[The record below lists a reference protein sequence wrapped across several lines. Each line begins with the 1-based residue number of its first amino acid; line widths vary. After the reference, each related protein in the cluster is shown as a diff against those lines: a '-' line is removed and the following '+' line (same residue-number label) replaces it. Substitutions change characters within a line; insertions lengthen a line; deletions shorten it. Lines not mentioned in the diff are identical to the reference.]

1 MKLAAAL
8 GLSILTGC
16 GYHVAGHSD
25 LLPKTITTIGVP
37 AFNNPS
43 TRYKL
48 TDWLPQAI
56 AKEFVTKSRYRV
68 VDASRADAVLKGS
81 VLTYTSNAV
90 LFDQATAR
98 ATSVEIHVV
107 VQVSLLERATGK
119 VLFSRPRIDIVD
131 NYEIP
136 IQEGQYFD
144 ESDTALQRVSKRVA
158 QQVVSDV
165 LNNF

>member
-1 MKLAAAL
+1 MRFAAFASL
-8 GLSILTGC
+8 TLLTGC

-37 AFNNPS
+37 AFTNPS

-48 TDWLPQAI
+48 TDWLPGAI
-56 AKEFVTKSRYRV
+56 AKEFVAKSRYRV
-68 VDASRADAVLKGS
+68 VDADRADAVLKGA

-90 LFDQATAR
+90 LFDQAGAR
-98 ATSVEIHVV
+98 ATSVEIHVT
-107 VQVSLLERATGK
+107 VQVSLVERATGK
-119 VLFSRPRIDIVD
+119 VLFSRPRIDVVD

-136 IQEGQYFD
+136 IQQGQYFD
-144 ESDTALQRVSKRVA
+144 ESDTALRRVSKRVA